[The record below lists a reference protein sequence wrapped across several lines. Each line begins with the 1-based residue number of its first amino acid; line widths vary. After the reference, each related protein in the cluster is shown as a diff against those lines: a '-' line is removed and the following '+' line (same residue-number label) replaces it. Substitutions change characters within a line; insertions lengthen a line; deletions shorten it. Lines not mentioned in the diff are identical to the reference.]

1 MMITANDFFKHLTA
15 IQLEIIF
22 NDVLPDLKL
31 YSNNSDLTVNDIC
44 ELITTKYGNLYI
56 NGEPTIAGFGRAL
69 IVWHKSRRYYF
80 DKLHQTTLLE
90 YNPIHNVDES
100 ETINE
105 TRTPDIE
112 KATTENGGNTTTYGK
127 TEQITDSITGT
138 NKVTPFDDS
147 ATFYNDSQSA
157 QSGTTT
163 NTNSGADSTTHNK
176 TQTNTE
182 TGTEET
188 ETERHRMGN
197 IGVTSSQEL
206 IEQERKIANFDL
218 LDIWLE
224 RFSERFLVPVWH
236 TEF

>member
-1 MMITANDFFKHLTA
+1 MITVNEFFGNLTA
-15 IQLEIIF
+15 AQQEIIF

-31 YSNNSDLTVNDIC
+31 YANNNGLTTNDIC
-44 ELITTKYGNLYI
+44 ELVTTKYGDLYL
-56 NGEPTIAGFGRAL
+56 NGSPTIAGFSRAL
-69 IVWHKSRRYYF
+69 SVWHKSRQYYF
-80 DKLHQTTLLE
+80 DKLYQTTLLE
-90 YNPIHNVDES
+90 YDPIYNVDET
-100 ETINE
+100 ETITE

-112 KATTENGGNTTTYGK
+112 KTSTENGGNTTTYGK
-127 TEQITDSITGT
+127 TEQVTDSVTGT

-147 ATFYNDSQSA
+147 TNFYNDSQSN

-163 NTNSGADSTTHNK
+163 NTNGGADSTTHNK

-197 IGVTSSQEL
+197 IGVTSSQDL